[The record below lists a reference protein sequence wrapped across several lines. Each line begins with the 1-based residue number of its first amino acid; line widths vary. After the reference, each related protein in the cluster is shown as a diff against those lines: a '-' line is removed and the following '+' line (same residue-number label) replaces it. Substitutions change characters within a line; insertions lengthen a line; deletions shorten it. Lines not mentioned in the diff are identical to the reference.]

1 MSKVKVSLYKKTKEG
16 IDEYIDSCIIEIY
29 NRLERCFVPSVDEM
43 LKNNGL
49 ERSRCVK
56 ARGPIE
62 GSIHIDFG
70 SHPYY
75 LDIRPAD
82 KSEEEE

>member
-1 MSKVKVSLYKKTKEG
+1 MSKVNVSLYKGTKEG
-16 IDEYIDSCIIEIY
+16 IDEYIDNRIIENI
-29 NRLERCFVPSVDEM
+29 NRLERCFVPAVDEM

-49 ERSRCVK
+49 QRSPCVK

-70 SHPYY
+70 YHPYY
-75 LDIRPAD
+75 LDIRPANN
-82 KSEEEE
+82 SEEE

>member
-1 MSKVKVSLYKKTKEG
+1 MSKIKVSLYKGTKEG
-16 IDEYIDSCIIEIY
+16 ADEYLDSRIIEIDA
-29 NRLERCFVPSVDEM
+29 RLERCFVPAVDEM

-62 GSIHIDFG
+62 GSIHLDFG
-70 SHPYY
+70 SHPHY
-75 LDIRPAD
+75 LDIRPANN
-82 KSEEEE
+82 SEEE

>member
-1 MSKVKVSLYKKTKEG
+1 MSKVKVSLYKGSKEG
-16 IDEYIDSCIIEIY
+16 IDEYLDSCIIEIDA
-29 NRLERCFVPSVDEM
+29 RLEKCFVPSVDEM
-43 LKNNGL
+43 LKSHGL

-70 SHPYY
+70 VHPYF
-75 LDIRPAD
+75 LDIRPAN
-82 KSEEEE
+82 KSEEE

>member
-1 MSKVKVSLYKKTKEG
+1 MSKVKVSLYKGAKEG
-16 IDEYIDSCIIEIY
+16 IDEYIDSRIIENI
-29 NRLERCFVPSVDEM
+29 NRLERCFVPAVDEM

-49 ERSRCVK
+49 QRSPCVK

-70 SHPYY
+70 YHPYY
-75 LDIRPAD
+75 LDMRSANN
-82 KSEEEE
+82 SEEE

>member
-1 MSKVKVSLYKKTKEG
+1 MSKVKVSLYKRTTEG
-16 IDEYIDSCIIEIY
+16 IDEYIDSRVIEIY
-29 NRLERCFVPSVDEM
+29 NRLERCFVPAVDEM

-49 ERSRCVK
+49 QRSPCVK

-62 GSIHIDFG
+62 GSIHLDFG

-82 KSEEEE
+82 NSEEE

>member
-1 MSKVKVSLYKKTKEG
+1 MIKVKVSLYKGFKEG
-16 IDEYIDSCIIEIY
+16 IDEYLDSRVIENI
-29 NRLERCFVPSVDEM
+29 NRLERCFVPAVDEM
-43 LKNNGL
+43 LKSHGL
-49 ERSRCVK
+49 QRSPCVK

-75 LDIRPAD
+75 LDIRPANN
-82 KSEEEE
+82 SEEE

>member
-1 MSKVKVSLYKKTKEG
+1 MSKIKVSLYKGTREG
-16 IDEYIDSCIIEIY
+16 IDEYIDNRIIEIED
-29 NRLERCFVPSVDEM
+29 RLERCFVPAVDEM

-49 ERSRCVK
+49 QRSPCVK

-82 KSEEEE
+82 KSEEE

>member
-1 MSKVKVSLYKKTKEG
+1 MSKVKVSLYKGSKEG
-16 IDEYIDSCIIEIY
+16 TDEYIDSRIIEID

-56 ARGPIE
+56 ARGPIK
-62 GSIHIDFG
+62 GSIHLDFG
-70 SHPYY
+70 THPYY
-75 LDIRPAD
+75 LDIRPVNN
-82 KSEEEE
+82 SEEE

>member
-1 MSKVKVSLYKKTKEG
+1 MSKIKVSLYKGTKEG
-16 IDEYIDSCIIEIY
+16 ADEYLDSRIIEIDA
-29 NRLERCFVPSVDEM
+29 RLERCFVPAVDEM

-62 GSIHIDFG
+62 GSIHLDFG
-70 SHPYY
+70 SHPHY

-82 KSEEEE
+82 NSEEE

>member
-1 MSKVKVSLYKKTKEG
+1 MSKIKVSLYKGTREG
-16 IDEYIDSCIIEIY
+16 IDEYIDSRIIEIEG
-29 NRLERCFVPSVDEM
+29 RLERCFVPAVDEM

-49 ERSRCVK
+49 QRSPCVK

-70 SHPYY
+70 FHPYY

-82 KSEEEE
+82 KSEEE

>member
-1 MSKVKVSLYKKTKEG
+1 MSKVKVSLYKGAKEG
-16 IDEYIDSCIIEIY
+16 IDEYIDSRIIEID

-62 GSIHIDFG
+62 GSINIDFG
-70 SHPYY
+70 THPYY
-75 LDIRPAD
+75 LNIRPAD
-82 KSEEEE
+82 NSEEE

>member
-1 MSKVKVSLYKKTKEG
+1 MSKVKVSLYKGVKEG
-16 IDEYIDSCIIEIY
+16 IDEYIDSRVIEID
-29 NRLERCFVPSVDEM
+29 NRLERCFVPAVDEM

-49 ERSRCVK
+49 QRSLCVK

-75 LDIRPAD
+75 LDIRPANN
-82 KSEEEE
+82 SEEE

>member
-1 MSKVKVSLYKKTKEG
+1 MSKVNVSLYKRTKEE
-16 IDEYIDSCIIEIY
+16 IDEYIDSRIIENI
-29 NRLERCFVPSVDEM
+29 NRLERCFVPAVDEM

-49 ERSRCVK
+49 QRSPCVK

-75 LDIRPAD
+75 LDIRPANN
-82 KSEEEE
+82 SEEE

>member
-1 MSKVKVSLYKKTKEG
+1 MSKVKVSLYKRTTKE
-16 IDEYIDSCIIEIY
+16 IDEYLDSRIIEIY

-43 LKNNGL
+43 LKSHGL

-62 GSIHIDFG
+62 GSIHLDFG
-70 SHPYY
+70 THPYY

-82 KSEEEE
+82 NSEEE

>member
-1 MSKVKVSLYKKTKEG
+1 MSKVKVSLYKGAKEG
-16 IDEYIDSCIIEIY
+16 IDEYIDSRIIEIV
-29 NRLERCFVPSVDEM
+29 NRLERCFVPAVDEM
-43 LKNNGL
+43 LKSHEL
-49 ERSRCVK
+49 QRSPCVK

-75 LDIRPAD
+75 LDIRPANN
-82 KSEEEE
+82 SEEE

>member
-1 MSKVKVSLYKKTKEG
+1 MSKVKVSLYKGAKEG
-16 IDEYIDSCIIEIY
+16 IDEYIDSRIIEID
-29 NRLERCFVPSVDEM
+29 NRLEMCFVPAVDEM

-49 ERSRCVK
+49 QRSPCVK

-75 LDIRPAD
+75 LDIRPANN
-82 KSEEEE
+82 SEEE

>member
-1 MSKVKVSLYKKTKEG
+1 MSKIKVSLYKGSKEG
-16 IDEYIDSCIIEIY
+16 ADEYLDSRIIEIDA
-29 NRLERCFVPSVDEM
+29 RLERCFVPAVDEM

-62 GSIHIDFG
+62 GSIHLDFG
-70 SHPYY
+70 SHPHY
-75 LDIRPAD
+75 LDIRPANN
-82 KSEEEE
+82 SEEE

>member
-1 MSKVKVSLYKKTKEG
+1 MSKVKVSLYNGSKEG
-16 IDEYIDSCIIEIY
+16 IDEYIDSRIIEID

-43 LKNNGL
+43 LNSNGL
-49 ERSRCVK
+49 QRSPCVK

-70 SHPYY
+70 CHPYY

-82 KSEEEE
+82 KSEEE

>member
-1 MSKVKVSLYKKTKEG
+1 MSKVKVSLYKRTAEG
-16 IDEYIDSCIIEIY
+16 IDEYLDSRVIEID

-62 GSIHIDFG
+62 GSIHLDFG
-70 SHPYY
+70 THPYY

-82 KSEEEE
+82 NSEEE

>member
-1 MSKVKVSLYKKTKEG
+1 MSKIKVSLYKGTKEG
-16 IDEYIDSCIIEIY
+16 ADEYLDSRIIEIDA
-29 NRLERCFVPSVDEM
+29 RLERCFVPAVDEM

-62 GSIHIDFG
+62 GSIHLDFG
-70 SHPYY
+70 SHPHY
-75 LDIRPAD
+75 LDIRPVSN
-82 KSEEEE
+82 SEEE

>member
-1 MSKVKVSLYKKTKEG
+1 MSKVKVSLYKGSKEG
-16 IDEYIDSCIIEIY
+16 IDEYIDSRIIEIY
-29 NRLERCFVPSVDEM
+29 NRLERCFVPAVDEM
-43 LKNNGL
+43 LKSHGL

-75 LDIRPAD
+75 LDIRPASNS
-82 KSEEEE
+82 KEE

>member
-1 MSKVKVSLYKKTKEG
+1 MSKIKVSLYKGTREG
-16 IDEYIDSCIIEIY
+16 IDEYIDSRIIEIED
-29 NRLERCFVPSVDEM
+29 RLERCFVPAVDEM
-43 LKNNGL
+43 LKSNGL
-49 ERSRCVK
+49 QRSPCVK

-70 SHPYY
+70 FHPYY

-82 KSEEEE
+82 KSEEE

>member
-1 MSKVKVSLYKKTKEG
+1 MSKVKVSLYKKAKEG
-16 IDEYIDSCIIEIY
+16 TDEYLDSRIIEIDS
-29 NRLERCFVPSVDEM
+29 RLERCFVPAVDEM
-43 LKNNGL
+43 LKSHGL
-49 ERSRCVK
+49 QRSPCVK

-75 LDIRPAD
+75 LDVRPAD
-82 KSEEEE
+82 NSEEE

>member
-1 MSKVKVSLYKKTKEG
+1 MSKVKVSLYKGTKEG
-16 IDEYIDSCIIEIY
+16 IDEYIDRRIIEID
-29 NRLERCFVPSVDEM
+29 NRLERCFVPAVDEM
-43 LKNNGL
+43 LKSHGL
-49 ERSRCVK
+49 QRSLCVK

-75 LDIRPAD
+75 LDIRPANN
-82 KSEEEE
+82 SEEE

>member
-1 MSKVKVSLYKKTKEG
+1 MSKVKVSLYKGTKEG
-16 IDEYIDSCIIEIY
+16 IDEYIDSRIIEIG
-29 NRLERCFVPSVDEM
+29 NRLERCFVPAVDEM

-62 GSIHIDFG
+62 GSIHLDFG
-70 SHPYY
+70 THPYY

-82 KSEEEE
+82 KSEEE

>member
-1 MSKVKVSLYKKTKEG
+1 MSKVSVSLYKDSKED
-16 IDEYIDSCIIEIY
+16 IDEYLDSRIIEIDA
-29 NRLERCFVPSVDEM
+29 RLERCFVPAVDDM
-43 LKNNGL
+43 LKSYGL

-75 LDIRPAD
+75 LDIRPANN
-82 KSEEEE
+82 SEEE

>member
-1 MSKVKVSLYKKTKEG
+1 MSKVKVSLYKGTKEG
-16 IDEYIDSCIIEIY
+16 LDEYLDSRIIEIDS
-29 NRLERCFVPSVDEM
+29 RLERCFVPAVDEM
-43 LKNNGL
+43 LKSNGL
-49 ERSRCVK
+49 ERSPCVK

-70 SHPYY
+70 THPYY

-82 KSEEEE
+82 NSEEE